1 MKMPKYEKNCYTLS
15 VAMTCGSDGYS
26 KLKKLD
32 ESFVGTN
39 SYMGIAYFW
48 DHEVKHTMRDMTPKF
63 RKIIHDALILNDI
76 QPKNDG
82 FGGKYF
88 ETTDDVYRI
97 INAVLKKYKPKDWEY
112 YSFREPFYYHYRRAS
127 NG

>member
-1 MKMPKYEKNCYTLS
+1 MKMPKYEETCYTLS
-15 VAMTCGSDGYS
+15 VAFKMGSDAYS
-26 KLKKLD
+26 KLNKLD
-32 ESFVGTN
+32 ASLIGTD
-39 SYMGIAYFW
+39 SYMGVAYFW
-48 DHEVKHTMRDMTPKF
+48 DHEVKQTMRDMTPKF

-76 QPKNDG
+76 QPHDDG

-97 INAVLKKYKPKDWEY
+97 INAVLKKYKPTDWQY
-112 YSFREPFYYHYRRAS
+112 YSFSEPFTYHYRKVS